1 MTQFFKIIGV
11 VLCIIYSSI
20 SLWACTIAVS
30 GKIVD
35 NNSKKTLENVSV
47 FIKEKNM
54 LVYTDSSGSFYFNN
68 LCKGNISLQISLLG
82 YENKSI
88 SFFLST
94 DTIIETSLKSNSKI
108 LNELIIHNH
117 NDNELGSISKTE
129 INQLE
134 LISKSGG
141 NIGDVL
147 KDVPGVTLL
156 KTGSS
161 ISKPIIRGLHSNRI
175 LILNNGIRQEGQNWG
190 SEHAPEIDPY
200 VASKITVLKGAA
212 SARYGSDALN
222 GAILIEPSVLPDS
235 AGIKTEV
242 NSALFSNGRMG
253 VLSAIVEGKTSNT
266 SPLAFRIQS
275 TVRKGGNIHTP
286 NYFLINS
293 GLEEFNQSAAISYKK
308 KTWGIDVF
316 GSHFNTKLGI
326 FSGFH
331 IGNLTDLQR
340 AFERKNPIDT
350 SYFSYKINRPY
361 QGVNHYLLKNRFHL
375 SSNNYG
381 KFEIVY
387 ALQQNNRAEF
397 DKSKPRNDSLAALNK
412 PELDFR
418 LTTHSFDFLWEH
430 KKVLGWQGSF
440 GASFSNQYN
449 IYLGRNLIPNFQ
461 SITGG
466 LFLIEHY
473 RQENYEVEFAIRY
486 DQRFLNVFE
495 RDRNNQ
501 INNYKLNF
509 NRPSISMGLI
519 YKVFTTSNVMANLSS
534 AWRAPSVNELFSNGI
549 HQANATFE
557 MGNRTLIPEYSY
569 SSSIDFNFHELK
581 WFKFK
586 GGFFAQQIN
595 NFIFLLPVQPPVLLI
610 QGAFPSFKY
619 FQTNAFLY
627 GTDFNSEIILSEKVS
642 FITNYSMVRA
652 KDLENKNW
660 IYGIPSDRTEIKLV
674 LNPFTGKNLKNTS
687 LSISNLFVGK
697 QFRLPAGVDYALP
710 PNAYQLLNAELTY
723 QTLNSRKNNVV
734 IVFGV
739 NNLLNTK
746 YREFLN
752 SFRYY
757 TDEMGRNFYL
767 KIKLTNLTKL
777 KK

>member
-47 FIKEKNM
+47 FIKEKNT

-134 LISKSGG
+134 LFSKSGG

-147 KDVPGVTLL
+147 KDVTGVTLL

-222 GAILIEPSVLPDS
+222 GALLIEPSVLPDT

-275 TVRKGGNIHTP
+275 TLRKGGNIHTP

-326 FSGFH
+326 FSGSH

-495 RDRNNQ
+495 RDRNDQ

-642 FITNYSMVRA
+642 FITNYSLVRA

-767 KIKLTNLTKL
+767 KIKLSNLTNF

>member
-47 FIKEKNM
+47 FFKEKNT
-54 LVYTDSSGSFYFNN
+54 LVFTDSSGSFYFNN

-134 LISKSGG
+134 LFSKSGG

-147 KDVPGVTLL
+147 KDVPGITLL

-212 SARYGSDALN
+212 SARFGSDALN
-222 GAILIEPSVLPDS
+222 GAILIEPSVLPDT

-253 VLSAIVEGKTSNT
+253 VLSAIIEGKTSNT

-275 TVRKGGNIHTP
+275 TVRKGGNIHTA

-326 FSGFH
+326 FSGSH
-331 IGNLTDLQR
+331 IGNLTDLQS

-381 KFEIVY
+381 KFEFVY

-495 RDRNNQ
+495 RDRNDQ

-595 NFIFLLPVQPPVLLI
+595 NFIFLLPLQPPVLLI

-642 FITNYSMVRA
+642 FITNYSLVRA

-767 KIKLTNLTKL
+767 KIKLTNLTRL

>member
-1 MTQFFKIIGV
+1 
-11 VLCIIYSSI
+11 
-20 SLWACTIAVS
+20 
-30 GKIVD
+30 
-35 NNSKKTLENVSV
+35 
-47 FIKEKNM
+47 
-54 LVYTDSSGSFYFNN
+54 
-68 LCKGNISLQISLLG
+68 
-82 YENKSI
+82 
-88 SFFLST
+88 
-94 DTIIETSLKSNSKI
+94 
-108 LNELIIHNH
+108 
-117 NDNELGSISKTE
+117 
-129 INQLE
+129 
-134 LISKSGG
+134 
-141 NIGDVL
+141 
-147 KDVPGVTLL
+147 
-156 KTGSS
+156 
-161 ISKPIIRGLHSNRI
+161 
-175 LILNNGIRQEGQNWG
+175 
-190 SEHAPEIDPY
+190 
-200 VASKITVLKGAA
+200 
-212 SARYGSDALN
+212 
-222 GAILIEPSVLPDS
+222 
-235 AGIKTEV
+235 
-242 NSALFSNGRMG
+242 
-253 VLSAIVEGKTSNT
+253 
-266 SPLAFRIQS
+266 
-275 TVRKGGNIHTP
+275 
-286 NYFLINS
+286 
-293 GLEEFNQSAAISYKK
+293 
-308 KTWGIDVF
+308 
-316 GSHFNTKLGI
+316 
-326 FSGFH
+326 
-331 IGNLTDLQR
+331 
-340 AFERKNPIDT
+340 
-350 SYFSYKINRPY
+350 
-361 QGVNHYLLKNRFHL
+361 L

-430 KKVLGWQGSF
+430 KRVLGWQGSI

-449 IYLGRNLIPNFQ
+449 IYFGRNLIPNFQ

-473 RQENYEVEFAIRY
+473 RQENYEIEWAIRY

-495 RDRNNQ
+495 RDRNDQ

-519 YKVFTTSNVMANLSS
+519 YKLFTQSNVMANLSS

-557 MGNRTLIPEYSY
+557 AGNRTLIPEYSY
-569 SSSIDFNFHELK
+569 SSSLDFNFNELS
-581 WFKFK
+581 WLKFK

-627 GTDFNSEIILSEKVS
+627 GTDFNSEIIFSQNVS
-642 FITNYSMVRA
+642 FVTNYSLVRA

-660 IYGIPSDRTEIKLV
+660 IYGIPSDRTELKLV
-674 LNPFTGKNLKNTS
+674 FNPFTNKNRKNTS

-697 QFRLPAGVDYALP
+697 QFRLPAGVDYAPP

-723 QTLNSRKNNVV
+723 QTPNSRKNNVV
-734 IVFGV
+734 IIFGV

-767 KIKLTNLTKL
+767 KIKLTNLTQL